1 MTEPAKE
8 PAGAGERLPF
18 FGAPPARVPLRAKD
32 VPALRGKRVILST
45 AEGFVYDMRAVS
57 QIQRDRDGRDI
68 VDIATE
74 EGYFRWMFT
83 GERPATTIYPARLVW
98 VE

>member
-1 MTEPAKE
+1 
-8 PAGAGERLPF
+8 
-18 FGAPPARVPLRAKD
+18 
-32 VPALRGKRVILST
+32 
-45 AEGFVYDMRAVS
+45 MRAVS

-83 GERPATTIYPARLVW
+83 GERPATTTYPARLVW

>member
-1 MTEPAKE
+1 
-8 PAGAGERLPF
+8 
-18 FGAPPARVPLRAKD
+18 
-32 VPALRGKRVILST
+32 
-45 AEGFVYDMRAVS
+45 MRAVS
-57 QIQRDRDGRDI
+57 QIQRDGDGRDI
-68 VDIATE
+68 IDIATE